1 MSTSVVEYSSS
12 EQLVI
17 NISVFYIGVIIYT
30 ISLFYLLISSF
41 HFKKKLD
48 KLGDS
53 LEDVNY
59 NLHEEIKDTF
69 GNFLQNKLAEV
80 NDELLEEIDEVNCR
94 LIKKIDAERKL
105 RIDQNVKSSR
115 EFNHVLDNMKNEF
128 NVHIDEVRNA
138 LLSKL
143 FDINLSRKEISIK
156 MDSNR
161 ESLQKKIEG
170 IEFRQAEILIHL
182 KKEIVRLSDNLMS
195 KVKFDDAL
203 SLYQESPQLCEA
215 KDYLF
220 LLKNWDRRAR
230 PMTFQHITDR
240 IMENFKCMTVRRD
253 SNIRDIISFFLDN
266 KIRAGIIKNGCY
278 KDGLVDFS
286 KGRDEVKNEIFR
298 RYSFTETDKEW
309 LNLNVFG
316 NNKKLF

>member
-48 KLGDS
+48 RLGDS

-69 GNFLQNKLAEV
+69 GNFLQNKLSEV
-80 NDELLEEIDEVNCR
+80 NDELLEEIDEVDCK

-115 EFNHVLDNMKNEF
+115 QFNDVLDNMKNEF

-143 FDINLSRKEISIK
+143 SSDINFSRKEISMRI
-156 MDSNR
+156 DSTTQ
-161 ESLQKKIEG
+161 SLQKKIEG
-170 IEFRQAEILIHL
+170 IEFRQSEILIHL
-182 KKEIVRLSDNLMS
+182 KKEIVRLSETLIS
-195 KVKFDDAL
+195 KLKFDDAF
-203 SLYQESPQLCEA
+203 SLYRESPEFCEA
-215 KDYLF
+215 KHYLF
-220 LLKNWDRRAR
+220 LLKNIDRIRR

-253 SNIRDIISFFLDN
+253 DSNISDIISFF
-266 KIRAGIIKNGCY
+266 
-278 KDGLVDFS
+278 
-286 KGRDEVKNEIFR
+286 
-298 RYSFTETDKEW
+298 
-309 LNLNVFG
+309 
-316 NNKKLF
+316 

>member
-69 GNFLQNKLAEV
+69 GNFLQNKLVEV

-105 RIDQNVKSSR
+105 RIDQYK
-115 EFNHVLDNMKNEF
+115 
-128 NVHIDEVRNA
+128 
-138 LLSKL
+138 
-143 FDINLSRKEISIK
+143 
-156 MDSNR
+156 
-161 ESLQKKIEG
+161 Q
-170 IEFRQAEILIHL
+170 LIHL
-182 KKEIVRLSDNLMS
+182 KKEIVRLSETLIS
-195 KVKFDDAL
+195 KLKFDDAF
-203 SLYQESPQLCEA
+203 SLYTESPEFCEA
-215 KDYLF
+215 KHYLF
-220 LLKNWDRRAR
+220 LLKN
-230 PMTFQHITDR
+230 IDR
-240 IMENFKCMTVRRD
+240 IRRPETFKKIAEKSMDKFQCMTNRRD
-253 SNIRDIISFFLDN
+253 SVIVDLIRFFIESKL
-266 KIRAGIIKNGCY
+266 ITGTREYGVFSGV
-278 KDGLVDFS
+278 LSPLDFS
-286 KGRDEVKNEIFR
+286 KGLDEVKNDIFR
-298 RYSFTETDKEW
+298 TYTSFSDLDKEW
-309 LNLNVFG
+309 LNLNVFR
-316 NNKKLF
+316 NINKPF